1 MLTVTYADTNKPRML
16 GIIML
21 NVVVLNVIMLSVVAP
36 FNVSFFLFSVTVN
49 AGYFCLFNYK
59 PVKTFFFRMV
69 LNIRISCP
77 WVGGRS
83 LVFWG
88 IIFIKW
94 RAIVW
99 VPGQNNFPKG
109 SWQFTDKTFGG
120 SAIFCC
126 DYTQCNPCN
135 SVITHCNQCNSST
148 NNTFPSISKLVK
160 LELYYDG
167 ESIVSRTHLSGVLH
181 SDKMKLYKLGVS
193 HRCLSNLL

>member
-1 MLTVTYADTNKPRML
+1 
-16 GIIML
+16 
-21 NVVVLNVIMLSVVAP
+21 
-36 FNVSFFLFSVTVN
+36 
-49 AGYFCLFNYK
+49 
-59 PVKTFFFRMV
+59 MV

-99 VPGQNNFPKG
+99 VPGQNNTTTG
-109 SWQFTDKTFGG
+109 SWQCADKTFGV

-135 SVITHCNQCNSST
+135 SVITHCNQCNSAT

-167 ESIVSRTHLSGVLH
+167 ESIVGGIHLSGEFYSWQNEVVH
-181 SDKMKLYKLGVS
+181 TSFITEDTKVKCTNITTKFKLKVFTKVIRMPS
-193 HRCLSNLL
+193 KEAWVC